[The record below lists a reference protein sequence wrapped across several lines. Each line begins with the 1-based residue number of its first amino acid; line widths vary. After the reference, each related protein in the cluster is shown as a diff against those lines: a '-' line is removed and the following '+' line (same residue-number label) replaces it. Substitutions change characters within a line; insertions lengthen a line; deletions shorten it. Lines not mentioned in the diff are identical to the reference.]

1 MNKSLIIYNPN
12 KTYSYGMSSI
22 IQSLYYIPLSFWF
35 GSNLG
40 ASLPIVSLP
49 ELFGSDIEDYVFE
62 NPENSAEDF
71 ESESESESES
81 DENYEPEPYE
91 YREPIISID
100 FQFAPIEDLI
110 YVGPPFDEVDNL
122 IKND

>member
-71 ESESESESES
+71 ESESES